1 MVNSGGTPRSP
12 QIWRTAV
19 SKPKT
24 SVRSDYTVGYGRP
37 PKGTQF
43 PPGKSG
49 NPNGRR
55 KGSRNVGAVLN
66 DVFRQMI
73 EVTENGKTR
82 RVAALEAMACRLR
95 NDALRGDAKAI
106 KLSIELLRRHSETNE
121 STVQLDE
128 LLAEDRQ
135 ILAQYLPDPGHA
147 KKGDGDDPDDAD

>member
-1 MVNSGGTPRSP
+1 MSNR
-12 QIWRTAV
+12 
-19 SKPKT
+19 KT
-24 SVRSDYTVGYGRP
+24 SVPSDYTVGYGRP

-55 KGSRNVGAVLN
+55 KGSRSVGAVLN
-66 DVFRQMI
+66 DVFREMI

-82 RVAALEAMACRLR
+82 RVAALEAMAWRLR

-128 LLAEDRQ
+128 LVAEDQ
-135 ILAQYLPDPGHA
+135 EILAQYLPELEPA
-147 KKGDGDDPDDAD
+147 KKGRRR

>member
-1 MVNSGGTPRSP
+1 M
-12 QIWRTAV
+12 WRMAV
-19 SKPKT
+19 SKRKASAP
-24 SVRSDYTVGYGRP
+24 SDYAVGYGRP
-37 PKGTQF
+37 PKETQF
-43 PPGKSG
+43 QPGKSG

-55 KGSRNVGAVLN
+55 RGSRSVGAVLN

-73 EVTENGKTR
+73 QVTENGKTR

-128 LLAEDRQ
+128 LLAEDQ
-135 ILAQYLPDPGHA
+135 EILSQYLPELEPA
-147 KKGDGDDPDDAD
+147 KKGDGDDPDDAE

>member
-1 MVNSGGTPRSP
+1 MSNR
-12 QIWRTAV
+12 
-19 SKPKT
+19 KT
-24 SVRSDYTVGYGRP
+24 SVPSDYTVGYGRP

-55 KGSRNVGAVLN
+55 KGSRSVGAVLN
-66 DVFRQMI
+66 DVFREMI

-106 KLSIELLRRHSETNE
+106 KLSIELCAATQRPMK

-128 LLAEDRQ
+128 LVAEDQ
-135 ILAQYLPDPGHA
+135 EILAQYLPELEPA

>member
-1 MVNSGGTPRSP
+1 MSNR
-12 QIWRTAV
+12 
-19 SKPKT
+19 KT
-24 SVRSDYTVGYGRP
+24 SVPSDYAVGYGRP
-37 PKGTQF
+37 PKETQF
-43 PPGKSG
+43 RPGKSG

-55 KGSRNVGAVLN
+55 KGSRSVGAVLN

-121 STVQLDE
+121 SSVQLDE
-128 LLAEDRQ
+128 LLAEDQ
-135 ILAQYLPDPGHA
+135 EILAQYLPELEPA